1 MTRSS
6 TGTQDNLA
14 SRPILAFDG
23 SWTLPIS
30 DMSHSSGSSPIDLGP
45 KLVPAER
52 ALAKI
57 RAGNRI
63 YIGTGCAAP
72 RTLLA
77 RLETMEP
84 GPAGLEFVSFLTTS
98 ALPQVEGSPR
108 TRYRHRAFFVGSE
121 VRGLASSGQLDYV
134 PISLE
139 EIPRLLTSGRL
150 PIDVALLQVSPP
162 DARGFVS
169 LGVSVDLA
177 PAILSVARTVIAEI
191 NPAMPRTHGESFVHL
206 NRFDALVGVDVPIAE
221 YLHPNIG
228 ETAERVA
235 RYIASI
241 IDDGS
246 TLQIGL
252 GRVPNEA
259 LRHLKDRRD
268 LGIHSDVITDG
279 IVDLVEAGVVTGRCK
294 TRYRDRIV
302 ASYCLGTRRL
312 YDFVDDNPGLQ
323 FLPIDQV
330 CHPGEVARQSRMVS
344 ITQAFA
350 IDLTGQV
357 CVNQFEGEFYGGV
370 STQVG
375 FIRGAAHSLGGK
387 PIVCLS
393 STTDDGASRIKP
405 LLGAGDGVGI
415 ARSDVHYVITEYG
428 IAYLFG
434 KSIRERA
441 VALIEVA
448 HPRWREMLLTSAK
461 ELGYVRTDQ
470 YLASQVA
477 YPVHEERI
485 VTLKTGVKIMIRPAR
500 AGDTGALE
508 ALFHRLSPD
517 DVQTRFFRHVRS
529 LTYRELQTLCN
540 VNHDTEVAFLAVT
553 GPRENEEVVGSAC
566 YFLSPTTNLA
576 EVAFMVAPEFQGMGL
591 GTALQARLQE
601 YAMNRG
607 VRGFVSEIRPGNT
620 SMLRLAASAQG
631 TMTTSRD
638 EDAVHVTVLFPD
650 SSSTASTFSEFPFQD
665 GSSLNGI
672 NYKTLKAAAPLKPST
687 SWRPLH

>member
-1 MTRSS
+1 
-6 TGTQDNLA
+6 
-14 SRPILAFDG
+14 
-23 SWTLPIS
+23 
-30 DMSHSSGSSPIDLGP
+30 
-45 KLVPAER
+45 
-52 ALAKI
+52 
-57 RAGNRI
+57 
-63 YIGTGCAAP
+63 
-72 RTLLA
+72 
-77 RLETMEP
+77 
-84 GPAGLEFVSFLTTS
+84 
-98 ALPQVEGSPR
+98 
-108 TRYRHRAFFVGSE
+108 
-121 VRGLASSGQLDYV
+121 V

-139 EIPRLLTSGRL
+139 EVPHLLTSGRL

-162 DARGFVS
+162 DARGYVS
-169 LGVSVDLA
+169 LGVSVDLT
-177 PAILSVARTVIAEI
+177 PAVLSVARSVIAEI

-206 NRFDALVGVDVPIAE
+206 DRFDALVNVDVPVAE
-221 YLHPNIG
+221 YLHPQTG
-228 ETAERVA
+228 EIAERVA

-241 IDDGS
+241 IEDGA

-259 LRHLKDRRD
+259 LRHLRDRRD

-279 IVDLVEAGVVTGRCK
+279 VVDLIEAGVVTGRRK
-294 TRYRDRIV
+294 TRHRDRIV

-312 YDFVDDNPGLQ
+312 HDFVDDNPRFL

-330 CHPGEVARQSRMVS
+330 CDPEEVACQSRMVS

-357 CVNQFEGEFYGGV
+357 CVDQFKGEFYGGV

-375 FIRGAAHSLGGK
+375 FIRGAARSPGGK
-387 PIVCLS
+387 PIICLA

-405 LLGAGDGVGI
+405 LLEAGDGVGI

-448 HPRWREMLLTSAK
+448 HPRWRDELLMAAK
-461 ELGYVRTDQ
+461 QLGYVRSEQ
-470 YLASQVA
+470 YLASQAA
-477 YPVHEERI
+477 YPVHEERT
-485 VTLKTGVKIMIRPAR
+485 VALKNGARVLIRPAR
-500 AGDTGALE
+500 AADAGALQ

-517 DVQTRFFRHVRS
+517 DVYTRFFRRVRS

-540 VNHDTEVAFLAVT
+540 VNHETEVAFLAVT
-553 GPRENEEVVGSAC
+553 GPRESEEVVGSAC

-576 EVAFMVAPEFQGMGL
+576 EVAFMVSPEWQGAGL

-601 YAMNRG
+601 YAMSRG
-607 VRGFVSEIRPGNT
+607 VRGFVAEILPRNA
-620 SMLRLAASAQG
+620 SMLRLAARVPG

-638 EDAVHVTVLFPD
+638 EDGVHVTTLFPD
-650 SSSTASTFSEFPFQD
+650 RGAPNED
-665 GSSLNGI
+665 AAGI
-672 NYKTLKAAAPLKPST
+672 YP
-687 SWRPLH
+687 

>member
-1 MTRSS
+1 M
-6 TGTQDNLA
+6 
-14 SRPILAFDG
+14 
-23 SWTLPIS
+23 S
-30 DMSHSSGSSPIDLGP
+30 DSNPVDLGS
-45 KLVPAER
+45 KLVSAER
-52 ALAKI
+52 ALGAI
-57 RAGNRI
+57 RAGSRI

-77 RLETMEP
+77 RLEAMEP
-84 GPAGLEFVSFLTTS
+84 CPADLEFVSFLTTS
-98 ALPQVEGSPR
+98 ALPQVGGCPR
-108 TRYRHRAFFVGSE
+108 TRYRHRVFFVGSE
-121 VRGLASSGQLDYV
+121 VRDLAGSGQLEYV

-139 EIPRLLTSGRL
+139 EVPRLLTSRRL
-150 PIDVALLQVSPP
+150 PIDVALLQVSAP

-191 NPAMPRTHGESFVHL
+191 NPAMPRTYGESFVHL
-206 NRFDALVGVDVPIAE
+206 TRFDAVVRVDSPVAE
-221 YLHPNIG
+221 YLHPKIG
-228 ETAERVA
+228 GVAEGVA

-259 LRHLKDRRD
+259 LRHLRDRRD

-279 IVDLVEAGVVTGRCK
+279 LVDLVEAGVVTGRCK
-294 TRYRDRIV
+294 TRYPERIV

-312 YDFVDDNPGLQ
+312 YDFVDNNPCLQ

-330 CHPGEVARQSRMVS
+330 CHPEEVARQSRMVS

-350 IDLTGQV
+350 VDLTGQV
-357 CVNQFEGEFYGGV
+357 CVDQFEGEFYGGV
-370 STQVG
+370 STQAG
-375 FIRGAAHSLGGK
+375 FIRGAARSPGGK

-393 STTDDGASRIKP
+393 STTDEGASRIKP
-405 LLGAGDGVGI
+405 LLEAGDGVGI
-415 ARSDVHYVITEYG
+415 ARSDVHYVVTEYG
-428 IAYLFG
+428 IAHLFG

-441 VALIEVA
+441 LALIEVA

-461 ELGYVRTDQ
+461 QLGYVRSEQ
-470 YLASQVA
+470 YLASQAA
-477 YPVHEERI
+477 YPVQEERI
-485 VTLKTGVKIMIRPAR
+485 VSVKKGVPIMMRPAR
-500 AGDTGALE
+500 AGDAEALQ

-517 DVQTRFFRHVRS
+517 DIYTRFFRRVRS

-540 VNHDTEVAFLAVT
+540 VNHETEVAFLAVT

-576 EVAFMVAPEFQGMGL
+576 EVAFMISPEWQGTGVA
-591 GTALQARLQE
+591 TALQTRLVE
-601 YAMNRG
+601 YAMSRG
-607 VRGFVSEIRPGNT
+607 VRGFVADILPRNA
-620 SMLRLAASAQG
+620 SMLRLIARAPG

-638 EDAVHVTVLFPD
+638 EDAVHVTVVFPP
-650 SSSTASTFSEFPFQD
+650 SAEVQGSSTPEQPQFAS
-665 GSSLNGI
+665 
-672 NYKTLKAAAPLKPST
+672 AV
-687 SWRPLH
+687 